1 MMQLN
6 DEQKRMLDG
15 ADGPGIQKCMDLL
28 VKWGVSFGAKEM
40 VHVCSAHISPNYRN
54 EFLEEMSEGATRVR
68 CTTTTHATF
77 DPVFWENI
85 GVQFKK
91 DASLG
96 GGILVTDPMDVEKR
110 AKLLISL
117 GVWPTYT
124 CAPYSVGVV
133 LKQRDVCCW
142 VGSGGQII
150 SNSIFGAYGG
160 RESVSTCFA
169 AAMTGYTPKMGLL
182 QRELRVS
189 ELLIKVPSNLTT
201 ENWTEADYGALGYFV
216 GGIAGQRNV
225 AIEGLSPELHFD
237 TCRMLLSPQPVSGA
251 VAICKIIGLSPGA
264 STREEAFGGKS
275 PAEIVEVDRSSL
287 EEARGKLNSSAE
299 RDVDLVVLGCPHLS
313 LSEIAKVTDLLRGKK
328 VNSKVMLLVGI
339 ARATQT
345 VVNQAGIMDIIEE
358 SGAHV
363 VNACL
368 GPMNPLI
375 YAKNQPK
382 IVATNSARASHYIQ
396 ANSANQMKTLYGDMN
411 QCINAAVTGKW
422 R

>member
-1 MMQLN
+1 MTLN
-6 DEQKRMLDG
+6 DEQKRMLGG
-15 ADGPGIQKCMDLL
+15 AEGPGVQKCMDLL
-28 VKWGVSFGAKEM
+28 VKWGNSFGAKEM
-40 VHVCSAHISPNYRN
+40 VRVCSAHISPNYRN

-85 GVQFKK
+85 GVEFKK

-96 GGILVTDPMDVEKR
+96 GGVLVTDPRDVEKR
-110 AKLLISL
+110 ANLLNSL

-182 QRELRVS
+182 QPEQRVS
-189 ELLIKVPSNLTT
+189 RLLIKVPSKLGT
-201 ENWTEADYGALGYFV
+201 ENWTEADYGALGYFI
-216 GGIAGQRNV
+216 GAIAGQRNV
-225 AIEGLSPELHFD
+225 AIEGLSPELSFD
-237 TCRMLLSPQPVSGA
+237 SCRMLLSSQPVSGA

-264 STREEAFGGKS
+264 STKEEAFGGKS
-275 PAEIVEVDRSSL
+275 PAEVVEVDRPSL
-287 EEARGKLNSSAE
+287 EEAEAKLNSSAE

-313 LSEIAKVTDLLRGKK
+313 LSEIAKVAALLKGKH
-328 VNSKVMLLVGI
+328 VHPRVMLLVGV
-339 ARATQT
+339 AGATKT
-345 VVNQAGIMDIIEE
+345 IVNQAGIVDTIEK
-358 SGAHV
+358 SGARV

-382 IVATNSARASHYIQ
+382 VVSTNSARASHYIQ

-411 QCINAAVTGKW
+411 RCIDAALTGKW